1 MSGRILVLGASG
13 QIGRSL
19 IPALVAKGETVRAA
33 SRPGEP
39 VGGAEGIR
47 FDYRDHATHA
57 AAFEGVTHVF
67 ALVPAGQLDSPGL
80 LGPVFARA
88 AQQGAKVVLM
98 TALGVDAD
106 ESIPYR
112 RAERMLEAS
121 GTPWVVLR
129 PNWFMDN
136 FHSYWLED
144 VRAGLLTLPAG
155 EGKTSFIEARDIAA
169 SAAAALT
176 TDRFDGRAFNL
187 TGPEALSYHE
197 AAEVLSEA
205 AGRPVAYRNSDD
217 ESFVARMT
225 RVGMPEDYARFLT
238 TIFHPV
244 REGWAAGV
252 TGDVEE
258 LTGRAPRALRDY
270 ARDAAG
276 VLAAA
281 A

>member
-1 MSGRILVLGASG
+1 MSGRILVLGATG
-13 QIGRSL
+13 QIGRNL
-19 IPALVAKGETVRAA
+19 IGELVAKGETVRAA
-33 SRPGEP
+33 SRGGQP
-39 VGGAEGIR
+39 VGGAEGVR
-47 FDYRDHATHA
+47 FDYTDHATHA
-57 AAFEGVTHVF
+57 AAFEGVDRVF

-80 LGPVFARA
+80 LGPVIARA
-88 AQQGAKVVLM
+88 AAQGAKVVLM
-98 TALGVDAD
+98 TAMGVDAD

-112 RAERMLEAS
+112 RAERLLEAS
-121 GTPWVVLR
+121 GAPWVVLR

-136 FHSYWLED
+136 FHSYWLGD
-144 VRAGLLTLPAG
+144 VKAGLVTLPAG
-155 EGKTSFIEARDIAA
+155 EGKTSFIDARDIAA

-176 TDRFDGRAFNL
+176 SDRADGRAFNL

-197 AAEVLSEA
+197 AVAVLAEV
-205 AGRPVAYRNSDD
+205 AGRPIAYRPSDD
-217 ESFVARMT
+217 ESFVARMV
-225 RVGMPEDYARFLT
+225 RGGMPEDYARFLAA
-238 TIFHPV
+238 IFHPV

-258 LTGRAPRALRDY
+258 LTGRAPRSLRDY